1 MAAERVAFDL
11 APSLGDVAVIEYV
24 VTDRRTIVF
33 ALRPTHGGAST
44 LTVRSLPLPRRE
56 LMRRVER
63 LCQRF
68 EARDLSYA
76 AGARELYGALIG
88 PREPPP
94 RGVRSIAIIPD
105 GELWRLPFQALAG
118 KDGRFLVGRA
128 AVFYAPSLTLLQ
140 IAAKRPRPAR
150 YDATLLAF
158 ANPVV
163 KGSVAPD
170 LRDSHVVP

>member
-33 ALRPTHGGAST
+33 ALRRTHGGAST

-88 PREPPP
+88 PIEPSL

-118 KDGRFLVGRA
+118 KDGRFLVERA
-128 AVFYAPSLTLLQ
+128 AAFYAPSLSMLQ
-140 IAAKRPRPAR
+140 MAARRPRPAR
-150 YDATLLAF
+150 YDPPPLPF
-158 ANPVV
+158 AKPVAN
-163 KGSVAPD
+163 APT
-170 LRDSHVVP
+170 PPCPP